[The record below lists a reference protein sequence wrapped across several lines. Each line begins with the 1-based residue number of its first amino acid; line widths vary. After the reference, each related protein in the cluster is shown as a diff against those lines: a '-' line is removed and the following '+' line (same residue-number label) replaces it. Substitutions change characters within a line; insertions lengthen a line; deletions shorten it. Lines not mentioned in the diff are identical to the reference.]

1 MREII
6 SAEKETNLIAGNIMR
21 YAEWC
26 NEQAPKYQ
34 YDIKYY
40 IREII
45 ESSEQIVFFATAFS
59 NTNAAAKEVFLDAYI
74 RSLDVYWQDYVDIA
88 YADSSTVRV
97 SLPNR

>member
-6 SAEKETNLIAGNIMR
+6 SAEKETNLIAGYIMR
-21 YAEWC
+21 CTQWC
-26 NEQAPKYQ
+26 NEQSPKYQ
-34 YDIKYY
+34 SDIKYY

-45 ESSEQIVFFATAFS
+45 ESAEQIVFFATASS
-59 NTNAAAKEVFLDAYI
+59 NTNAAAKEVFLDTYI

-97 SLPNR
+97 SLPNK